1 MGDRDFRQ
9 IHAPLNASAPGLG
22 PNPEHVGRERIDPPF
37 PEGRWLRL
45 LAIAAAALALIFGLR
60 AGLLRLGWDLPGNAD
75 ATLHGPL
82 MICGFLGTVISLE
95 RAVAARRIWAYG
107 APAASALGAVAL
119 ATGYVLPAQAAFV
132 VAGVVLLGVSVAFCL
147 RVPALFTGMLAIAA
161 AAWGVGSVLW
171 AMGSPVAIASGWW
184 LAFLII
190 TIAAERVELSRIVE
204 PPRWSGA
211 VLTIGAALILLG
223 AARGELARNGGEAY
237 GAGLL
242 VIAICLARFDVARFT
257 IRQRQQARFSAFCV
271 LAGYVWLAASGLLL
285 AFERIGTWAF
295 AWAFTYDAALHMMAI
310 GFVFSMIFAH
320 APTIVPVIVGSR
332 PAYTALL
339 YGPLGLL
346 HVSLALRVAGDL
358 LESVAARNL
367 SGALTVLAVLT
378 YAAALASASL
388 RQRR

>member
-1 MGDRDFRQ
+1 
-9 IHAPLNASAPGLG
+9 
-22 PNPEHVGRERIDPPF
+22 
-37 PEGRWLRL
+37 LRL

-60 AGLLRLGWDLPGNAD
+60 AGLLRLGWVLPGNAD
-75 ATLHGPL
+75 AALHGPL

-95 RAVAARRIWAYG
+95 RAVAARRIWAYA

-119 ATGYVLPAQAAFV
+119 ATGYVLAAQAAFV
-132 VAGVVLLGVSVAFCL
+132 VAGVVLMGVSVAFCL
-147 RVPALFTGMLAIAA
+147 RVPALFTGGLAIAA

-171 AMGSPVAIASGWW
+171 AMGSPVAVASGWW
-184 LAFLII
+184 LAFLIL
-190 TIAAERVELSRIVE
+190 TIAAERVEFSRILE

-211 VLTIGAALILLG
+211 VLATGAALILLG
-223 AARGELARNGGEAY
+223 AARGELARTSGEAF

-257 IRQRQQARFSAFCV
+257 IRQRQQARFSAVCV
-271 LAGYVWLAASGLLL
+271 LAGFVWLAASGLLL

-295 AWAFTYDAALHMMAI
+295 SYDAALHMVAI

-339 YGPLGLL
+339 YGPLVLL
-346 HVSLALRVAGDL
+346 HVSLVLRVAGDL
-358 LESVAARNL
+358 LESFAARNL
-367 SGALTVLAVLT
+367 SGTLTVLAVLA
-378 YAAALASASL
+378 YGVALASASL

>member
-1 MGDRDFRQ
+1 MDDTDFRQ
-9 IHAPLNASAPGLG
+9 VHAPLNASAPLLG
-22 PNPEHVGRERIDPPF
+22 SNTERVGPEPIDTPF

-75 ATLHGPL
+75 AALHGPL

-95 RAVAARRIWAYG
+95 RAVAARRIWAYA
-107 APAASALGAVAL
+107 APAASALCAVAL
-119 ATGYVLPAQAAFV
+119 ATGNVLTAQAAFV
-132 VAGVVLLGVSVAFCL
+132 VAGVVLLGVSVTFCL

-171 AMGSPVAIASGWW
+171 AMGSPVAVASGWW
-184 LAFLII
+184 LAFLIL
-190 TIAAERVELSRIVE
+190 TIAAERVELSRILE

-211 VLTIGAALILLG
+211 VLATGAALILLG
-223 AARGELARNGGEAY
+223 AARGELARTSAEAF

-242 VIAICLARFDVARFT
+242 VTAIWLARFDVARFT
-257 IRQRQQARFSAFCV
+257 IRQRQQARFSAVCV

-285 AFERIGTWAF
+285 IFERIGTFSF
-295 AWAFTYDAALHMMAI
+295 AYDAAVHMVAI

-358 LESVAARNL
+358 LESFAARNL
-367 SGALTVLAVLT
+367 SGALTVLAVLA
-378 YAAALASASL
+378 YGVALASALL